1 MENNYINDALLR
13 KISIEQNVKVS
24 QINAV
29 LGLIGEGATVPF
41 IARYRKEVTGNLD
54 EEQIRAIYQ
63 EWEYG
68 QKLAARKEDV
78 MRLIEEKGKL
88 TEEIKQAIINSVKLS
103 EIEDI
108 YRPFKEKKKTRA
120 TDAKKKGLD
129 PLAEYLLSFPLEG
142 DVLEVAG
149 SYVTNLEGK
158 TPEELEAMKKEDII
172 VSSAEAALQG
182 AKDIIAEI
190 VSDEPKFRTWIR
202 NNFNEHASLKSEV
215 KDATLDAK
223 KIYEMYYEYEEP
235 IKTIKLHRILAINR
249 AESEKVIKVSIVED
263 RDFVLNYITKTV
275 VTEPASVTAS
285 YVSEAIVDSYDR
297 LIKPAI
303 VREIRSELKDKAEDQ
318 AIHIFGENLRN
329 YLLQPPM
336 KGKVVLGV
344 DPAFRTGCKLAVVD
358 QTGKVLEKSVMY
370 PHQKFPGEQVPVG
383 RYDNAVSIFLDIVET
398 HQVEIVT
405 IGNGTASRETEA
417 FVSEQLKKLE
427 RDVKYVIVNEAG
439 ASVYSA
445 SELAREE
452 FPNYEVEER
461 SAVSIARR
469 LQDPLAEL
477 VKIEP
482 KAIGVGQYQHDVTQS
497 KLTES
502 LDFVVETAVNQ
513 VGVNINTASVSLL
526 KYVAGLNAGTAKKI
540 VAHRDANG
548 VFTSRE
554 EIKVK
559 GVGPKALEQAI
570 GFLRVVDGTEPLD
583 VTSIHPESY
592 EVAKAILTKLN
603 ATPADL
609 GKAELVEKIKAL
621 TEEDKKAMIEEL
633 NVGEYTYQ
641 DILDAFI
648 APLRDPRDEIDAP
661 ILRSDL
667 LELEDLKPGMELQG
681 TVRNVVDFGAF
692 VDCGFHDDGL
702 VHVSKMSNGYIK
714 HPLEAVSV
722 GQIVKVWVLEVDLAK
737 SRLQLT
743 MIDPEAPKPEP
754 KPKKEK
760 VAKVNKPKKVA
771 TMDEGHAKEL
781 KEVTKKYQNK
791 PLSDESGIVRK
802 VENEN
807 KKYFNKNQNK
817 ENNNKK
823 PFNKNNNNKNFKN
836 QPRKEKEVDLDKF
849 KQAWANKQ
857 NS

>member
-1 MENNYINDALLR
+1 MENNYINDALLK

-29 LGLIGEGATVPF
+29 LGLINEGATVPF

-88 TEEIKQAIINSVKLS
+88 TEEIKQAIIVATKLS

-120 TDAKKKGLD
+120 TDAKKKGLE
-129 PLAEYLLSFPLEG
+129 PLADYLLFFPLEG
-142 DVLEVAG
+142 DAMVEAAK
-149 SYVTNLEGK
+149 YVTRLDGK
-158 TPEELEAMKKEDII
+158 TEEEIEAMKKEGVI
-172 VSSAEAALQG
+172 VSTPEEALQG

-202 NNFNEHASLKSEV
+202 NNYSAHASIKTEV
-215 KDATLDAK
+215 KDETLDPK
-223 KIYEMYYEYEEP
+223 HVYEMYYAYEEP
-235 IKTIKLHRILAINR
+235 IKTVKLHRILAINR
-249 AESEKVIKVSIVED
+249 AEAEKVLKVSIEED
-263 RDFVLNYITKTV
+263 REYVLKYINRNIIKDENAVTTTAVKEAV
-275 VTEPASVTAS
+275 V
-285 YVSEAIVDSYDR
+285 DGYDR

-303 VREIRSELKDKAEDQ
+303 VREIRAELKDKAEDQ

-336 KGKVVLGV
+336 KGKTVLGL

-358 QTGKVLEKSVMY
+358 ATGKVLEKSVMY
-370 PHQKFPGEQVPVG
+370 PHQKYPGEEVPTG
-383 RYDNAVSIFLDIVET
+383 RYDNAVSIFLDLIER
-398 HQVEIVT
+398 HNVEIVA
-405 IGNGTASRETEA
+405 IGNGTASRESEH
-417 FVSEQLKKLE
+417 FVAENLKKLA
-427 RDVKYVIVNEAG
+427 RPVKYIIVNEAG

-445 SELAREE
+445 SDLAREE
-452 FPNYEVEER
+452 FPTYEVEER

-513 VGVNINTASVSLL
+513 VGVNINTASPSLL

-540 VAHRDANG
+540 VAHRDENG
-548 VFTSRE
+548 RFTSRSD
-554 EIKVK
+554 IKVK
-559 GVGPKALEQAI
+559 GVGPKALEQAM
-570 GFLRVVDGTEPLD
+570 GFLRIVDGNEPLD
-583 VTSIHPESY
+583 ATSIHPESY
-592 EVAKAILTKLN
+592 EVAKQILTKLGF
-603 ATPADL
+603 TTADL
-609 GKAELVEKIKAL
+609 GKTDLVEKIKNL
-621 TEEDKKAMIEEL
+621 TDDEKQNMIQEL

-641 DILDAFI
+641 DILDAFV

-667 LELEDLKPGMELQG
+667 LELEDLKPGMELEG

-702 VHVSKMSNGYIK
+702 VHVSKMSTGYIK

-722 GQIVKVWVLEVDLAK
+722 GQIVKVWVLDVDLKK

-743 MIDPEAPKPEP
+743 MIDPTAQTQEKAKKERNTSN
-754 KPKKEK
+754 KKEK
-760 VAKVNKPKKVA
+760 K
-771 TMDEGHAKEL
+771 
-781 KEVTKKYQNK
+781 
-791 PLSDESGIVRK
+791 
-802 VENEN
+802 
-807 KKYFNKNQNK
+807 
-817 ENNNKK
+817 
-823 PFNKNNNNKNFKN
+823 
-836 QPRKEKEVDLDKF
+836 
-849 KQAWANKQ
+849 
-857 NS
+857 